1 MTSPMATGPVPPE
14 LAPIAN
20 ELAPRIKMTFGT
32 QWGTHD
38 RRAGHYRIHP
48 DEQTAR
54 ARAAA
59 RPDRLTV
66 VSRTAATIATT
77 WEDQ

>member
-1 MTSPMATGPVPPE
+1 MTSPMSTGPVPPE

-20 ELAPRIKMTFGT
+20 KVAPAIKMTLES
-32 QWGTHD
+32 QWGTRD
-38 RRAGHYRIHP
+38 RRTGGYRIHP

-54 ARAAA
+54 GRAAE
-59 RPDRLTV
+59 RPDRIV
-66 VSRTAATIATT
+66 VVRRALATIATT